1 MRRYRLP
8 GRLRR
13 SPPAGPVRDGN
24 PDWCGVERLT
34 PGQIV
39 GKVERVVSGG
49 TRVAI
54 RPRVHG
60 IAQSFRE
67 SRNDQVPGGTG
78 HVPGRDRQQVNTR
91 RRRKTFTPRATPEC
105 AVEGIVHGH
114 SFNRQKEGQQHYA
127 VGLPLTM
134 RGIRPERENAGTGA
148 TLRRVRLLR
157 SRSIYCSV
165 VFSSDSFRVNSRFA
179 VLASCVED
187 RYSSSA
193 PRAVR
198 SVSPMTIC
206 AGLVRSS
213 QR

>member
-1 MRRYRLP
+1 MEVRRYRLP

-13 SPPAGPVRDGN
+13 SPPAEPVRDGN
-24 PDWCGVERLT
+24 PDWCGVECLT

-60 IAQSFRE
+60 IAQSFGE

-105 AVEGIVHGH
+105 AVEGIVHDH
-114 SFNRQKEGQQHYA
+114 PFNRQRKANSTTLLAFLLLCEEFDLKSKMQAQ
-127 VGLPLTM
+127 VPPL
-134 RGIRPERENAGTGA
+134 
-148 TLRRVRLLR
+148 
-157 SRSIYCSV
+157 
-165 VFSSDSFRVNSRFA
+165 
-179 VLASCVED
+179 
-187 RYSSSA
+187 
-193 PRAVR
+193 
-198 SVSPMTIC
+198 
-206 AGLVRSS
+206 
-213 QR
+213 